1 MTYCVY
7 CGNAHFMPQ
16 KLVINPPVSCELI
29 FNLVK
34 RLQATPGM
42 TDNCPAGWELLSGHA
57 CAILQQHPLA
67 AAPLH
72 MPCVCLIQC
81 MLPLYVV
88 CFCVF
93 VPVCACACSL
103 CLCLYVVSSQA
114 SFSHKVLPHYT
125 PLTNEAE
132 LQRSAGPV
140 LNAGPLFFCFVL
152 VFGGRWERR
161 DYLSLKHLSVWRPE
175 CD

>member
-1 MTYCVY
+1 
-7 CGNAHFMPQ
+7 MPQ

-57 CAILQQHPLA
+57 CAILLQQHPLA

-81 MLPLYVV
+81 VLPLYVAVLLCV
-88 CFCVF
+88 CSCV
-93 VPVCACACSL
+93 
-103 CLCLYVVSSQA
+103 CLCLQPVSVSICG
-114 SFSHKVLPHYT
+114 VL
-125 PLTNEAE
+125 
-132 LQRSAGPV
+132 SG
-140 LNAGPLFFCFVL
+140 
-152 VFGGRWERR
+152 
-161 DYLSLKHLSVWRPE
+161 
-175 CD
+175 